1 MDNMFSLFY
10 SLVKYNQYIYM
21 YHDVETCKRSGV
33 RAVVFNATFNNISF
47 ISWRSVKYW
56 WRNRRSVHNV
66 FR

>member
-1 MDNMFSLFY
+1 
-10 SLVKYNQYIYM
+10 M
-21 YHDVETCKRSGV
+21 YDDVETCKRSGV